1 MTSSGCD
8 SGIKN
13 ACVRNRIWW
22 HR

>member
-13 ACVRNRIWW
+13 TRMCS
-22 HR
+22 